1 VFTLKIKCSFER
13 ANAMGTISAKQLKQ
27 RTGEVLNRVRS
38 GERLTVT
45 YRGEPVAVIAPSTR
59 EQGRISE
66 GLNAFEQAWRDIEA
80 TLEESEP
87 EFQGWREA
95 TEWVRKRS

>member
-1 VFTLKIKCSFER
+1 
-13 ANAMGTISAKQLKQ
+13 MGTITAKQLKQ
-27 RTGEVLNRVRS
+27 RTGEVMKRVRS

-45 YRGEPVAVIAPSTR
+45 YRGEPVAVISPSTG

-66 GLNAFEQAWRDIEA
+66 GLRPFEQAWRGIEVA
-80 TLEESEP
+80 LQETEP
-87 EFQGWREA
+87 RFQGWQEA